1 MIKGEVFSS
10 SLREDASHDELVT
23 AKQLFDTHLKV
34 DERTREIWKNF
45 NEEEYALEIM
55 QNRLKGGSEK
65 GAGAETGQ
73 GGNGGAGNDGAGNDG
88 AGNGRVEQAKTME
101 SINWGGGSEGNVGCK
116 EEEANIA
123 FREGLQFL
131 RENPLHMQTWY
142 EFLETYDREEAYEQF
157 LVIFPRCTFYWIK
170 YAELKIKKKEYIEA
184 YRIYRR
190 CIDSN
195 IYDLKL
201 FFSFLYFTYHTSSIH
216 EYISFLFE
224 GLKHV
229 GTDIKSGN
237 IWVEL
242 LYILIKIYNTNLM
255 LNNDIDKLLCDPF
268 KNVNHGR
275 SRNYSPLI
283 PSEKEQYIFKSYIPN
298 ENSKITYIQYY
309 TSDEKLRK
317 FYICWLN
324 NTTKHLDKV
333 WKCFCSYEKSINDN
347 FTSNSL
353 SMYNTNYLNAK
364 NAYRELCILYK
375 DVYYEK
381 KIKIII
387 PINNM
392 KWKRENNLLYT
403 QWMNI
408 INFEKNNPLKLKLE
422 LVHKRIMYV
431 YEQALLHLQFN
442 SELWF
447 SYFQFLLLNKKYEYA
462 IRIMREAI
470 EVYLPFDELLKLH
483 FAYFFEK
490 HSFINQAHFVY
501 QLMLREVSKRGKK
514 FSLPFLFSKEGFKRG
529 IYCHTNWGK
538 KKRKRDTSENTQ
550 EVTKGAKSE
559 GGSTS
564 PNGDGA
570 VQCIGDESGQK
581 SEHADETR
589 DHRSSSSTSVGEE
602 IWKELS
608 SLSDEDMRRKFNHNE
623 YEKIEERK
631 KYFVRYINVDKNKRR
646 DFVYTHF
653 LNFIKRNYDE
663 TIWRYYVGIILNEK
677 ECSQYMYYYCAN
689 MERRMFHNEKRAL
702 YIMNEGHKKFSSKKK
717 FLLFFIKFLL
727 EKGNIDHIRCL
738 IYKFIHSTYVSFYE
752 EYEKGNN
759 TSTKKSANV
768 KNEKEKAKANGE
780 KVKGGKM
787 RGEKAKDTH
796 NEFNQFEADYIKLLK
811 KKNKSCDKVWKI
823 LTQLEIMYGDVRN
836 MNKIYETKLKYES
849 GYNLEE
855 NKNILLNFANK
866 PSNNKKML
874 LEDSSI
880 VDILCKGYLD
890 NLRKND
896 IDNLQFKIN
905 LVNSQLFGGTSFKNS
920 FDFFQ
925 LTGENIFSDLTFCD
939 FSAKRRTK
947 RKEEGNKK
955 REVNTD
961 TDAGAHDSAI
971 NTPNEQSNC
980 GSVNQNVASTD
991 RVNRGGGGLYKNCSN
1006 YEDMVKNEIESDTGV
1021 KADKKKK
1028 KKKKYI
1034 KKSQMCSTYDPFNFL
1049 DSQSYVKKKKKSNTE
1064 SAHLNKEKVED
1075 KTDVTNPVSCIVRPD
1090 LKTMSLYK
1098 PFENFEHFENEEE
1111 RKYNE
1116 RKFPMNDKPYY
1127 MNNFS
1132 KKNKCDEKD
1141 DFFKRE
1147 YFSMP
1152 NIINDFLS
1160 LLPEENSSIKLSDNS
1175 IDYLITSLQ
1184 NLSIPKLKNFPYE
1197 PIPVKEIMQIK
1208 NEMRG

>member
-10 SLREDASHDELVT
+10 SLREDASHNELVT

-55 QNRLKGGSEK
+55 QNRLKEGSEK
-65 GAGAETGQ
+65 DAGAETGQ
-73 GGNGGAGNDGAGNDG
+73 GGDGGAGNGG
-88 AGNGRVEQAKTME
+88 VEQAKTME

-131 RENPLHMQTWY
+131 RENPLNMHTWY

-157 LVIFPRCTFYWIK
+157 LVIFPRCTFYWMK

-184 YRIYRR
+184 YRIYRK

-224 GLKHV
+224 GLKYV

-242 LYILIKIYNTNLM
+242 LYILIKIYNTHLL
-255 LNNDIDKLLCDPF
+255 LNNDIERLLCDPF

-283 PSEKEQYIFKSYIPN
+283 PSEKEQSIFKSHIPN
-298 ENSKITYIQYY
+298 GNSKITYIQYY

-333 WKCFCSYEKSINDN
+333 WKCFCSYEKSMNDN

-375 DVYYEK
+375 DVYYDK
-381 KIKIII
+381 KFKIII
-387 PINNM
+387 PISNI

-529 IYCHTNWGK
+529 NYCHMNGGK
-538 KKRKRDTSENTQ
+538 KKRKRDTCESAQ

-559 GGSTS
+559 GVSTS
-564 PNGDGA
+564 SNGDGG
-570 VQCIGDESGQK
+570 VQKIGDDESGHK
-581 SEHADETR
+581 SGNADETR
-589 DHRSSSSTSVGEE
+589 DHRSSSSASVGED

-677 ECSQYMYYYCAN
+677 KCSQYMYYYCAN
-689 MERRMFHNEKRAL
+689 MERRMLHNEKRAL

-717 FLLFFIKFLL
+717 FLLFYIKFLL

-738 IYKFIHSTYVSFYE
+738 IYKFIHNTYVRFYE

-759 TSTKKSANV
+759 PSTKKSVNV
-768 KNEKEKAKANGE
+768 KTEKEKAKANGE
-780 KVKGGKM
+780 KTK
-787 RGEKAKDTH
+787 GEKAKDAH
-796 NEFNQFEADYIKLLK
+796 EFNQFEADYIKLLK

-874 LEDSSI
+874 LEDASI

-920 FDFFQ
+920 FAFFQ

-947 RKEEGNKK
+947 KKEEGNKK

-971 NTPNEQSNC
+971 NTPNEQSNW

-991 RVNRGGGGLYKNCSN
+991 RVSRGGGG
-1006 YEDMVKNEIESDTGV
+1006 
-1021 KADKKKK
+1021 
-1028 KKKKYI
+1028 
-1034 KKSQMCSTYDPFNFL
+1034 F
-1049 DSQSYVKKKKKSNTE
+1049 YVKKKKKSNTE
-1064 SAHLNKEKVED
+1064 SAHLNKEKVKD
-1075 KTDVTNPVSCIVRPD
+1075 KMDVTNPVSCIVRPD

-1098 PFENFEHFENEEE
+1098 PFENFEHFENEEG
-1111 RKYNE
+1111 KYNE
-1116 RKFPMNDKPYY
+1116 RKFSMNDKPYY
-1127 MNNFS
+1127 MNNFC
-1132 KKNKCDEKD
+1132 KKNKYDEKD
-1141 DFFKRE
+1141 YFFKRE

-1208 NEMRG
+1208 NEMRERVKNDGDTICIDRFNREKEDELLI